1 MKDRFA
7 ALLVFFVFLWSWQA
21 AVDAELVSPVLLP
34 GPLAVG
40 KYLLEISMDGT
51 LLAAL
56 LTTFRRLLTGY
67 GMGLGLGILLGLV
80 VSRFNLARLTI
91 GVAALG
97 LQTLPSVCWAPLS
110 LLWFGQSE
118 SAMIFVVVM
127 GSLWSVIIAAD
138 TGVRSI
144 SPAYIKAA
152 RVMGSRGLHTW
163 VTVIIP
169 ASLPFLVS
177 GAKLGWAFA
186 WRSLMAAEIYVSIM
200 DHLGLGQ
207 LLHFGREFNAMDQV
221 LAVIVV
227 IVAMGLVVDRLVFSP
242 VEGLLHRWWGTT
254 AA

>member
-1 MKDRFA
+1 MKDYLA
-7 ALLVFFVFLWSWQA
+7 ALLVFAVFLGSWQA
-21 AVDAELVSPVLLP
+21 ASNAELISPVLLP
-34 GPLAVG
+34 APLAVG
-40 KYLLEISMDGT
+40 QYLLEILGDGT
-51 LLAAL
+51 LFAAIA
-56 LTTFRRLLTGY
+56 TTFRRLITGY
-67 GMGLGLGILLGLV
+67 GVGLFAGVLLGFL
-80 VSRFNLARLTI
+80 VSRFNLARLTV

-118 SAMIFVVVM
+118 SAMVFVVVM

-138 TGVRSI
+138 NGVRSI
-144 SPAYIKAA
+144 PPAYLKAA

-163 VTVIIP
+163 RTVIVP

-221 LAVIVV
+221 LAVMFV
-227 IVAMGLVVDRLVFSP
+227 IVCMGLVVDKAVFTP
-242 VEGLLHRWWGTT
+242 VERLLHRWWGT
-254 AA
+254 ARA